1 MLPCLTTYDYDMIK
15 LESTL
20 LDVPYTQVSA
30 HLAIWFLKR
39 GYVKLIFI
47 KIFLFENL
55 PPPHFG
61 QHPIPDDRNSINL
74 NLRYLKMIPHM
85 LQL

>member
-39 GYVKLIFI
+39 RYVKI
-47 KIFLFENL
+47 IFLKYSYYNKHEFTLSKHDSTYVTALIANWG
-55 PPPHFG
+55 FNIYI
-61 QHPIPDDRNSINL
+61 QTNVFV
-74 NLRYLKMIPHM
+74 
-85 LQL
+85 